1 MASADEILGK
11 MRALQQRREAAVG
24 PLVEL
29 LAERG
34 ALLKQL
40 AELDDPYGKA
50 YVDAEAAGW
59 TAEELQTLGADAPAR
74 RPRVRSKG
82 RRTTPQGAAKQPPGT
97 IPADGSPAAQVPHVP
112 GQDSAFASDH
122 TRADSTS
129 D

>member
-50 YVDAEAAGW
+50 YVTAEAAGW
-59 TAEELQTLGADAPAR
+59 TSEELAELGADEPVR
-74 RPRVRSKG
+74 RPRQRKRS
-82 RRTTPQGAAKQPPGT
+82 RTSAAPE
-97 IPADGSPAAQVPHVP
+97 GSPAGAALLAQDGAVA
-112 GQDSAFASDH
+112 DASTASA
-122 TRADSTS
+122 
-129 D
+129 